1 MKNQEEN
8 YCHKNKKVGKES
20 SNNVTEYV
28 IYNELFIEKFQT
40 KTMTQKNLLRIPVPH
55 HTWQTGK
62 KI

>member
-28 IYNELFIEKFQT
+28 IYDELFIT
-40 KTMTQKNLLRIPVPH
+40 KIANQDHEIIVLLQIPVPH
-55 HTWQTGK
+55 HIWYTQKET
-62 KI
+62 